1 MAIFD
6 LSGPLKSNL
15 LKESFAIM
23 SSVITLW
30 NGLGLSKKLPLLIA
44 LPTIILTMASGFFYA
59 WQSNLT
65 LRAEREIAYESLLVE
80 RSKALTNWFEKL
92 ETETR
97 AMSESS
103 NVETALR
110 EFDMASILLGDTPGE
125 RLGDSVDNSNPVGE
139 RDELQKAGD
148 QAVWSDLRE
157 KYHPRFQSIQHDF
170 GYQDLFLLNPE
181 GDLVYSVSMD
191 DGAATNVQTGAYSS
205 TGLAE
210 AFRTAVTLPQGG
222 VHLTSMAAY
231 APSNG
236 APAMFISAPVIREG
250 ELLGAFVLQVPVGH
264 MNGLLSQSSILGET
278 GLIYLV
284 REDGV
289 ALTASR
295 HSGGHQALA
304 ALPDLPQITAT
315 LAAGPQSLTEVE
327 GLAGQLVEAKSIPLT
342 VQGKNWRIVFEINSA
357 EAMAAEIKMWRLL
370 VLQVLGV
377 SLVVA
382 LLSWLAGRGVS
393 RRISALSLSAE
404 QIAETEFDSLVA
416 GSNTG
421 DEFDGIFHTLEGFKT
436 DLESASTAQQQLG
449 QKLDEQRHVINK
461 LDQGLVN
468 ISKGQFSEQ
477 LDDAFP
483 ADHEELRRNFNRTL
497 ETLRSIIAEVI
508 NSAESIRNGAT
519 EISQA
524 SDDLSHRTESQAATL
539 EQTAAALE
547 QMTTSVKSA
556 AEGARSVEDI
566 VNEAKDEAVESDKVV
581 QNAVT
586 AMTEIEESSR
596 HISTIIGVIDDIAF
610 QTNLL
615 ALNAGVEAARAGE
628 AGLGFAVVASEVRA
642 LAQRS
647 SEAAMEIKTLIGDS
661 SKQVEQGVQLVGKAG
676 TALNS
681 IVDRVGHISQ
691 LVSEIAVGSSE
702 QSTGLA
708 EINMGVT
715 QLDQV
720 TQQNAAMVEQSTAAS
735 HILNTDASKLSN
747 LVSQFGIGDSSNSQP
762 GVDSQAE
769 PTTPTAHGADWETE
783 PEEQHRPVAVN
794 EDPNSADVWKDY

>member
-1 MAIFD
+1 
-6 LSGPLKSNL
+6 
-15 LKESFAIM
+15 M
-23 SSVITLW
+23 SSVITVW

-44 LPTIILTMASGFFYA
+44 LPTIILTMALGVFFA

-65 LRAEREIAYESLLVE
+65 LSTEREIAYESLLVE
-80 RSKALTNWFEKL
+80 RSQALTDWFKKL

-97 AMSESS
+97 AMSASR

-110 EFDMASILLGDTPGE
+110 EFDMASRHLGDTPGE
-125 RLGDSVDNSNPVGE
+125 HLGSGNSVENSSPIGK
-139 RDELQKAGD
+139 RDELLKASD
-148 QAVWSDLRE
+148 QTVWSDLRE
-157 KYHPRFQSIQHDF
+157 KYHPSFQSFQHEF
-170 GYQDLFLLNPE
+170 GYHDLFLLNPV
-181 GDLVYSVSMD
+181 GDLVYSVSMV
-191 DGAATNVQTGAYSS
+191 DGFATNVQTGAYSS

-231 APSNG
+231 APSNS

-250 ELLGAFVLQVPVGH
+250 ELLGAFVLQVPIGH
-264 MNGLLSQSSILGET
+264 MGGLLSQSSILGET

-289 ALTASR
+289 ALTASP

-304 ALPDLPQITAT
+304 ALPELPQITAT
-315 LAAGPQSLTEVE
+315 LADGPQSLTEVE

-342 VQGKNWRIVFEINSA
+342 VQGENWRIVFEIDSA
-357 EAMAAEIKMWRLL
+357 EAMVAETKMRRLL

-377 SLVVA
+377 SLLVA
-382 LLSWLAGRGVS
+382 LLSWLTGRGLS
-393 RRISALSLSAE
+393 RRISALALSTE
-404 QIAETEFDSLVA
+404 QIAEAEFDSSVA
-416 GSNTG
+416 GLNTG
-421 DEFDGIFHTLEGFKT
+421 DEFDSIFHLLEGFKT
-436 DLESASTAQQQLG
+436 DLETASTAQQQLG

-461 LDQGLVN
+461 LDHGLIN

-497 ETLRSIIAEVI
+497 ETLSSIIAEVI
-508 NSAESIRNGAT
+508 NSAESIRSGAT

-581 QNAVT
+581 QNAVS

-661 SKQVEQGVQLVGKAG
+661 SKQVEQGVELVGKAG

-735 HILNTDASKLSN
+735 HILNSDASKLSN
-747 LVSQFGIGDSSNSQP
+747 LVSQFNIGDSSNSQP
-762 GVDSQAE
+762 DADSLAVS
-769 PTTPTAHGADWETE
+769 TTPTAHGADWEIE

-794 EDPNSADVWKDY
+794 EQPNSADVWKDY